1 MAVVDANV
9 LLYAIDSPSAHHKP
23 ARSWLDDS
31 LGGSEAVAWRGPS
44 CWRSSGSGPISR
56 ADGVGVRIRSS
67 STVSSYFDYPT
78 DEPAESALTFLADR
92 GEADWAIVLDHT
104 ETRRFTAGEEVIR
117 AGEDDRAL
125 YLLTEG
131 SLAVASDAA
140 FRTIDAPSVVG
151 EVAFLDGGKRSLT
164 LVATTDGEL
173 RRLGLD
179 SFEAL
184 AGRHPELA
192 RAMLFDLGKIV
203 SLRLRFLTELIE
215 DGVS

>member
-1 MAVVDANV
+1 V
-9 LLYAIDSPSAHHKP
+9 
-23 ARSWLDDS
+23 
-31 LGGSEAVAWRGPS
+31 
-44 CWRSSGSGPISR
+44 
-56 ADGVGVRIRSS
+56 
-67 STVSSYFDYPT
+67 SYFDYPT
-78 DEPAESALTFLADR
+78 EESADSELTFLADR
-92 GEADWAIVLDHT
+92 GEQDWQIVLSHT
-104 ETRRFTAGEEVIR
+104 ETRRFSGGEEVIR
-117 AGEDDRAL
+117 AGDDDRAL

-131 SLAVASDAA
+131 TLAVASGAA

-173 RRLGLD
+173 RRLSLD

-192 RAMLFDLGKIV
+192 RVMLFDLGRIV

-215 DGVS
+215 DGVG

>member
-1 MAVVDANV
+1 V
-9 LLYAIDSPSAHHKP
+9 
-23 ARSWLDDS
+23 
-31 LGGSEAVAWRGPS
+31 
-44 CWRSSGSGPISR
+44 
-56 ADGVGVRIRSS
+56 
-67 STVSSYFDYPT
+67 SYFDYPT
-78 DEPAESALTFLADR
+78 DEPAESELTFLADR
-92 GEADWAIVLDHT
+92 AEEDWQIVLSHT
-104 ETRRFTAGEEVIR
+104 ETRRFSAGDEVIR
-117 AGEDDRAL
+117 AGDADRAL

-131 SLAVASDAA
+131 SLAVASGAA

-164 LVATTDGEL
+164 LVATTSGEL
-173 RRLGLD
+173 RRLSLD

-184 AGRHPELA
+184 AGRHPGLA